1 MYILYLKSQKTYIVL
16 FNIMYM
22 KIIMNPDGTISFE
35 EEERPVL
42 EPIDFNYKDSIIEES
57 LIEQCEKMSNKNNK
71 TYFIFDDVI
80 SNRIETNNNL
90 TSQMT
95 RNEKLDLL
103 LDEDSYH
110 IGTEDD
116 FRGLPSRFSYYD
128 TETKLVGRYR
138 RYDFVTSYLSKIGFT
153 PVITNLGPEY
163 EQSYLIELPEEK
175 FICRLRPNLCLK
187 IIYQNSEEI
196 KTIFDGF
203 FKIEIFEIMKSV
215 AGQSFARDLKLS
227 QILE

>member
-1 MYILYLKSQKTYIVL
+1 
-16 FNIMYM
+16 
-22 KIIMNPDGTISFE
+22 MNPDGTISFE

-42 EPIDFNYKDSIIEES
+42 EPIDFNYKDSNIEQS
-57 LIEQCEKMSNKNNK
+57 LIEQCEKMSKEHNK
-71 TYFIFDDVI
+71 TYFIFDDII
-80 SNRIETNNNL
+80 SNRIETNYNL
-90 TSQMT
+90 TNQMA
-95 RNEKLDLL
+95 RNEKLNLL

-116 FRGLPSRFSYYD
+116 FKGLPSRFSYYD

-163 EQSYLIELPEEK
+163 EQSYLIELVDEK
-175 FICRLRPNLCLK
+175 FICRLKPNLFLK
-187 IIYQNSEEI
+187 IIYQNSYFSDYEH
-196 KTIFDGF
+196 KTIFEGF
-203 FKIEIFEIMKSV
+203 FKKTEIFEIMKSV
-215 AGQSFARDLKLS
+215 AGKSFLRDLKLS

>member
-1 MYILYLKSQKTYIVL
+1 
-16 FNIMYM
+16 
-22 KIIMNPDGTISFE
+22 MNPDGTISFE

-57 LIEQCEKMSNKNNK
+57 LIEQCEKMSNENNK
-71 TYFIFDDVI
+71 TYFIFDDMI

-90 TSQMT
+90 TNQMT

-163 EQSYLIELPEEK
+163 EQSFLIELPEEK
-175 FICRLRPNLCLK
+175 FICRVRPNLCLK
-187 IIYQNSEEI
+187 VIYQNSEEI

-215 AGQSFARDLKLS
+215 AGQSFVRDLKLS

>member
-1 MYILYLKSQKTYIVL
+1 
-16 FNIMYM
+16 M
-22 KIIMNPDGTISFE
+22 KITMNPDGTISFE

-42 EPIDFNYKDSIIEES
+42 EPIDFNYKDSNIEQS
-57 LIEQCEKMSNKNNK
+57 LIEQCEKMSKEHNK
-71 TYFIFDDVI
+71 TYFIFDDII
-80 SNRIETNNNL
+80 SNRIETNYNL
-90 TSQMT
+90 TNQMA
-95 RNEKLDLL
+95 RNEKLNLL

-116 FRGLPSRFSYYD
+116 FKGLPSRFSYYD

-163 EQSYLIELPEEK
+163 EQSYLIELVDEK
-175 FICRLRPNLCLK
+175 FICRLKPNLFLK
-187 IIYQNSEEI
+187 IIYQNSYFSDYEH
-196 KTIFDGF
+196 KTIFEGF
-203 FKIEIFEIMKSV
+203 FKKTEIFEIMKSV
-215 AGQSFARDLKLS
+215 AGKSFLRDLKLS

>member
-1 MYILYLKSQKTYIVL
+1 
-16 FNIMYM
+16 MYM

-90 TSQMT
+90 TNQMT

-128 TETKLVGRYR
+128 TKTKLVGRYR

-215 AGQSFARDLKLS
+215 AGQSFTRDLKLS

>member
-1 MYILYLKSQKTYIVL
+1 
-16 FNIMYM
+16 
-22 KIIMNPDGTISFE
+22 MNPDGTISFE

-90 TSQMT
+90 TNQMT

-187 IIYQNSEEI
+187 VIYQNSEEI

>member
-1 MYILYLKSQKTYIVL
+1 
-16 FNIMYM
+16 
-22 KIIMNPDGTISFE
+22 MNPDGTISFE

-42 EPIDFNYKDSIIEES
+42 EPIDFNYKDSIIEQL
-57 LIEQCEKMSNKNNK
+57 LIEQCEEMSKEHNK
-71 TYFIFDDVI
+71 TYFIFDDMI
-80 SNRIETNNNL
+80 SNRIETNHNL
-90 TSQMT
+90 TNQMT
-95 RNEKLDLL
+95 RNEKLNLL

-163 EQSYLIELPEEK
+163 EQSYLIELVDEK
-175 FICRLRPNLCLK
+175 FICRLRPNLFLK
-187 IIYQNSEEI
+187 IMYQNSDCEL
-196 KTIFDGF
+196 KTIFEAF
-203 FKIEIFEIMKSV
+203 FKTEIFEIMRSV
-215 AGQSFARDLKLS
+215 AGTSFARDLKLS
-227 QILE
+227 QIFE

>member
-1 MYILYLKSQKTYIVL
+1 
-16 FNIMYM
+16 M
-22 KIIMNPDGTISFE
+22 KITMNPDGTISFE

-42 EPIDFNYKDSIIEES
+42 EPIDFNYKDSNIEQS
-57 LIEQCEKMSNKNNK
+57 LIEQCEKMSKEHNK
-71 TYFIFDDVI
+71 TYFIFDDII
-80 SNRIETNNNL
+80 SNRIETNYNL
-90 TSQMT
+90 TNQMA
-95 RNEKLDLL
+95 RNEKLNLL

-116 FRGLPSRFSYYD
+116 FKGLPSRFSYYD

-163 EQSYLIELPEEK
+163 EQSYLIEHPEEK

-187 IIYQNSEEI
+187 IIYQNSEEME
-196 KTIFDGF
+196 TIFDGF

-215 AGQSFARDLKLS
+215 TGASFVRDLKLS